1 MGVVDDLG
9 GVGLVL
15 GGTVEGE
22 LVGGLAIGLLVV
34 TEPLTGSV
42 DESGEVLLD
51 IGNVVQLVSQGIL
64 DINDND
70 LPVGLACKR

>member
-1 MGVVDDLG
+1 MDDLG

-15 GGTVEGE
+15 GSAVEGE
-22 LVGGLAIGLLVV
+22 LISGLAIGLLVV
-34 TEPLTGSV
+34 TEPLAGGI
-42 DESGEVLLD
+42 DESREVLLD

-64 DINDND
+64 DIDDKD